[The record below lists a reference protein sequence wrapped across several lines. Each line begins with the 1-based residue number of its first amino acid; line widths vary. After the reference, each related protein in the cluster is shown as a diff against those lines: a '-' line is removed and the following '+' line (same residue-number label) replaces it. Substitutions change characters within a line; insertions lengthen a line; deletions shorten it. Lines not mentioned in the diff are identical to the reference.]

1 MEKKGGFSMIKNFG
15 FMILLCSSFFFF
27 SSIVSAAETQELTTE
42 ELDYLYNE
50 LGFTEEQIALS
61 PVSDLKDLVAGEAE
75 TVMSFDEE
83 YDMEEES
90 PSEGFSTF
98 AAIPSA
104 DLSFSGRILKQ
115 SKSDVAGYDK
125 YYAAATFRWLKHPAY
140 NLTDKMTIGFP
151 SNLGVYFKTSSGKIV
166 GHYSTTTLFNKST
179 GGSTVLASSTTPS
192 TWQTGAGV
200 ASAHNLRTT
209 LNSNQN
215 NAGQVSQYFYVKTS
229 LAGKANVQ
237 FQYGHKRVSG
247 TVGITLG
254 SSVGVGITPSSV
266 TDIRTYA
273 GQFSY

>member
-1 MEKKGGFSMIKNFG
+1 MFRNIGFLV
-15 FMILLCSSFFFF
+15 LLCLSFFFF
-27 SSIVSAAETQELTTE
+27 SSIVSAAEPHELTPE
-42 ELDYLYNE
+42 ELNYLYNE

-83 YDMEEES
+83 YDMENTS
-90 PSEGFSTF
+90 SKNTSSKNFSTL

-104 DLSFSGRILKQ
+104 DLSFSGRILKIAT
-115 SKSDVAGYDK
+115 SDVSGYDK
-125 YYAAATFRWLKHPAY
+125 YYSSATFRWLNHPAF

-151 SNLGVYFKTSSGKIV
+151 SSLGVFFKTSSGNIV
-166 GHYSTTTLFNKST
+166 GHYSTTTLYNKST

-192 TWQTGAGV
+192 TWQPALGV

-215 NAGQVSQYFYVKTS
+215 NAGQVSQYFYVKSS
-229 LAGKANVQ
+229 LAGNANVQ
-237 FQYGHKRVSG
+237 FQYGHKRISG
-247 TVGITLG
+247 TVGITFG
-254 SSVGVGITPSSV
+254 TSPGIGITPSTT
-266 TDIRTYA
+266 TDIRSYA

>member
-1 MEKKGGFSMIKNFG
+1 MIKNFG
-15 FMILLCSSFFFF
+15 FIVLLCSSFFFF

-42 ELDYLYNE
+42 ELNYLHNE

-61 PVSDLKDLVAGEAE
+61 LVSDLKALVLGEAE

-83 YDMEEES
+83 YNMEET
-90 PSEGFSTF
+90 PSKDFSTF
-98 AAIPSA
+98 AAIPST
-104 DLSFSGRILKQ
+104 DLSFSGRILKIAT
-115 SKSDVAGYDK
+115 SDVTGYDK

-151 SNLGVYFKTSSGKIV
+151 SNLGVFFKTSSGKIV

-215 NAGQVSQYFYVKTS
+215 NAGQVSQYFYVKRS
-229 LAGKANVQ
+229 LAGSANVQ
-237 FQYGHKRVSG
+237 FQYGHKKISG

-254 SSVGVGITPSSV
+254 SSVGVGITPAST
-266 TDIRTYA
+266 TDIRSYA